1 MDLSFSE
8 ILAIMVIAVLVFG
21 PQKIPEIAR
30 SLGHGIRTL
39 RNASDEIKREIMKET
54 EEVQNPINKIE
65 KEIEEVQ
72 KSVEKE
78 IRDIENEEGPIKR

>member
-8 ILAIMVIAVLVFG
+8 ILAIVAVAVLVFG

-30 SLGHGIRTL
+30 GLGNGIRTL

-54 EEVQNPINKIE
+54 DDLNPVS
-65 KEIEEVQ
+65 EVQ
-72 KSVEKE
+72 KEIKGFKEDIENSV
-78 IRDIENEEGPIKR
+78 RDIESEEGAIKR

>member
-8 ILAIMVIAVLVFG
+8 ILAIIVIAVLVFG

-30 SLGHGIRTL
+30 GLGNGIRTL

-54 EEVQNPINKIE
+54 EDFKNPITEIE
-65 KEIEEVQ
+65 KEIKDAGE
-72 KSVEKE
+72 SMEKE
-78 IRDIENEEGPIKR
+78 IRDIESEEGPIKR